1 MMNSREQSDMPPA
14 PSYPSPNGAQMAQGA
29 MPYYGNRQMTTD
41 ELLSAELS
49 REASGPSLADGSSN
63 GVHHGQSMVLGSSNA
78 DDMGRGTPE
87 DQHQHQHMLQFP
99 PSQQVGVDPNHDLS
113 YGEQSARKRSKISRA
128 CDECRRKKVRCDAS
142 SESGLESCTNCRRL
156 GVVCQFSRVPMK
168 RGPSKG
174 YIKELAERL
183 HTLESQMHPPMVQ
196 ADVPYQGMNEV
207 SLPRGYQDFTSPVD
221 SGPVNS
227 ANRKRTYSVFEGL
240 PSSSFAQ
247 PSFNA
252 RTSQNAFDASES
264 SADPYNPTVTSGSA
278 PKPGNLF
285 WNPTGNEQD
294 LPSGLE
300 MTDLPKHE
308 GDDDMTPVAL
318 DEGALDAYYH
328 KIHTL
333 LPILPHTKERTL
345 ELLHQCNREVQEIFC
360 YALYTITQT
369 DLSRLASN
377 FEKVTSFDN
386 AQDLLLYHT
395 RQPLTV
401 HSTAVNLVCLQTLLF
416 MIIDCDTRGPDN
428 FILKD
433 GIPKQTLVQAANK
446 LGYDLAKSRGQLK
459 SKRSADPDIDSD
471 ANITRRNWVS
481 LIILARWYA
490 ISVADATVLGSYEI
504 GGREDERVV
513 GQITMGIASYSTF
526 LLELVTLATVEHNV
540 CQTNTGL
547 GGMVGVNLVASL
559 ERLAEMQDVFSI
571 HELPE
576 NTTTRPLYE
585 SLQSQ
590 LYWTV
595 RLLIKRH
602 VFVYSPY
609 EIIYCAQEVINEM
622 HKSTMQARLP
632 SPFDLHCLALA
643 SMTLL
648 EATVLPEH
656 ANGCWDSLEKVE
668 EILDCRSKRTTEA
681 TEFDNVFG
689 TPGWDVKLR
698 IFLEWRRVKSQ
709 ESQLQDAVSSG
720 PTKGSAQPPV
730 MGPNEQRS
738 LQHLADLAVGAEGS
752 VSQNAP
758 STPPPGLSSTEHGD
772 TSPNLAPQ
780 LVQSHGGPGRVVVD
794 FTLLTK
800 EGYLN
805 VFSGLIYRRSR

>member
-1 MMNSREQSDMPPA
+1 MNSREQSDMPPA
-14 PSYPSPNGAQMAQGA
+14 PSYPSPNGAQMAQGV
-29 MPYYGNRQMTTD
+29 PSYYGNRQMTTD

-49 REASGPSLADGSSN
+49 RDASGPGLGETNN

-78 DDMGRGTPE
+78 ADMGRTSSE

-142 SESGLESCTNCRRL
+142 SETGLETCSNCRRL

-183 HTLESQMHPPMVQ
+183 HTLENQMQPGIVQ
-196 ADVPYQGMNEV
+196 PDVPYQSMNEV
-207 SLPRGYQDFTSPVD
+207 SLPRGYQDFASPVEST
-221 SGPVNS
+221 SG
-227 ANRKRTYSVFEGL
+227 NRKRTYSVFEGL

-252 RTSQNAFDASES
+252 RVSQNAFDASETA
-264 SADPYNPTVTSGSA
+264 ADPYNPAVANGSA

-285 WNPTGNEQD
+285 WNPTGHEND

-308 GDDDMTPVAL
+308 GDDDMTPVTL
-318 DEGALDAYYH
+318 DEGALDAYYQ

-345 ELLHQCNREVQEIFC
+345 ELLHQCNRETQEIFC
-360 YALYTITQT
+360 HALYSVTRT
-369 DLSRLASN
+369 DMSRVAGH
-377 FEKVTSFDN
+377 FEKINGFDN
-386 AQDLLLYHT
+386 AQDLLMFHT
-395 RQPLTV
+395 RQPLIV
-401 HSTAVNLVCLQTLLF
+401 HSNPVNLIWLQTLLL

-428 FILKD
+428 FVLKD
-433 GIPKQTLVQAANK
+433 GVPKGSLVQAANK
-446 LGYDLAKSRGQLK
+446 LGYDLAKSQGQLK
-459 SKRSADPDIDSD
+459 NKRSVDPEVDSD
-471 ANITRRNWVS
+471 ANLTRRNWVS
-481 LIILARWYA
+481 LVILARWYA
-490 ISVADATVLGSYEI
+490 ISVADATVLGGHEI

-513 GQITMGIASYSTF
+513 GQITTGIASYSTF
-526 LLELVTLATVEHNV
+526 LSEMVTLANVDHNV
-540 CQTNTGL
+540 CQTNSGL
-547 GGMVGVNLVASL
+547 GRIIGANLVSSL
-559 ERLAEMQDVFSI
+559 ERLAEMEDIFQI

-576 NTTTRPLYE
+576 NSTTRPLYE
-585 SLQSQ
+585 SLQAQ

-609 EIIYCAQEVINEM
+609 EIIFCAQEVINEM
-622 HKSTMQARLP
+622 HKSTMQSRLP
-632 SPFDLHCLALA
+632 SPFDLHSLALA

-648 EATVLPEH
+648 EATVLQEH
-656 ANGCWDSLEKVE
+656 ASECWAALEKVE
-668 EILDCRSKRTTEA
+668 EILDRRSKRAEEGSEFANIFA
-681 TEFDNVFG
+681 TPE
-689 TPGWDVKLR
+689 WDAKIR
-698 IFLEWRRVKSQ
+698 IFLEWRRIKSQ
-709 ESQLQDAVSSG
+709 ESQLQEAEIGGLVKSQ
-720 PTKGSAQPPV
+720 QPM

-752 VSQNAP
+752 VGQNAP
-758 STPPPGLSSTEHGD
+758 STPPPGLSNDQGEHEQ
-772 TSPNLAPQ
+772 NLAPQ
-780 LVQSHGGPGRVVVD
+780 LTQSNGGSGRVVVD
-794 FTLLTK
+794 FTMLTK

-805 VFSGLIYRRSR
+805 VFSGLIYRRTR